1 MYGTLSYLSYLWDLK
16 EQKRRED
23 ALKSSFGVAMQVIGR
38 VGGSNW
44 QDQKCKLKC
53 LKFIRLTLNYS
64 ATLISAC
71 THVPVIQTPL
81 PTTSQEYNCN

>member
-38 VGGSNW
+38 VGEAIG
-44 QDQKCKLKC
+44 KTK
-53 LKFIRLTLNYS
+53 S
-64 ATLISAC
+64 AS
-71 THVPVIQTPL
+71 
-81 PTTSQEYNCN
+81 

>member
-1 MYGTLSYLSYLWDLK
+1 MYGTLSYLSYLWNLK

-23 ALKSSFGVAMQVIGR
+23 ALKSSFGVAMKVIGR

-53 LKFIRLTLNYS
+53 PKVY
-64 ATLISAC
+64 
-71 THVPVIQTPL
+71 
-81 PTTSQEYNCN
+81 